1 MFVIYYASIVPQAG
15 DFVHIIPMSKIEVSL
30 EQLRTYNQPGPR
42 YTSYPP
48 ATHFTEKFQVPQSGF
63 SASPLSLYFHLPFCK
78 TQCLYCGC
86 TNIVTCNQSKSAE
99 YLTYLEKEVAL
110 RRPMIADDSA
120 VVQVQLGG
128 GTPTF
133 FQPSEIEQLGELI
146 QSNFPMSGT
155 IEAGAE
161 IDPRS
166 LTLEKIRA
174 LRAAGF
180 NRASLG
186 VQDTDA
192 LVQKTIAR
200 IQPLEMIEQ
209 SNLWLRDNGFESVN
223 FDLIYGL
230 PNQTEKTFFQ
240 TLEDSLQFSPD
251 RFAIYSY
258 AHIPWIKP
266 FQKKFENV
274 LPDAELK
281 MRLLQ
286 LTIETL
292 TDAGYVYIGMDHFAK
307 PDDGMAQA
315 LANGTLQR
323 NFQGYSTHK
332 GVDLHGF
339 GMSAISHAGGN
350 YFQNAKE
357 IEPYYE
363 SLKVGKLPII
373 RGYEMTDDDKIRYQA
388 IMHIMCNLY
397 VDYSNVSNELGVDF
411 PDYFKDD
418 LASLDDLEKDGLLHR
433 EENGLRVT
441 ELGRLFIRIIAMRF
455 DAYLQAEQRKGRY
468 SQTV

>member
-1 MFVIYYASIVPQAG
+1 MN
-15 DFVHIIPMSKIEVSL
+15 KIQVSL
-30 EQLRTYNQPGPR
+30 EKLRKYNQPSPR

-48 ATHFTEKFQVPQSGF
+48 ATHFEERLFQPFQCIEK
-63 SASPLSLYFHLPFCK
+63 APLSLYFHLPFCK

-99 YLTYLEKEVAL
+99 YLSYLEKEIEL
-110 RRPMIADDSA
+110 RLPMIAEGSE

-146 QSNFPMSGT
+146 RANFPMAGT
-155 IEAGAE
+155 VEAGAE

-166 LTLEKIRA
+166 LNLEKVQA
-174 LRAAGF
+174 LKHAGF

-209 SNLWLRDNGFESVN
+209 SNAWLRDNNVESIN

-230 PNQTEKTFFQ
+230 PNQTEETFFQ
-240 TLEDSLQFSPD
+240 TLEDSLKFAPD

-266 FQKKFENV
+266 FQKHFEEV

-292 TDAGYVYIGMDHFAK
+292 TGAGYVYIGMDHFAK
-307 PDDGMAQA
+307 PDDAMAQA
-315 LANGTLQR
+315 LSNGTLQR

-339 GMSAISHAGGN
+339 GMSSISHAAGT

-357 IEPYYE
+357 IKAYYA
-363 SLKVGKLPII
+363 SLDAGKLPVI
-373 RGYEMTDDDKIRYQA
+373 RDYRMTDDDKIRYHA

-397 VDYSNVSNELGVDF
+397 VDYAQLSEELGLDF
-411 PDYFKDD
+411 ADYFKKDI
-418 LASLDDLEKDGLLHR
+418 ASLSDLEEDGLLLR
-433 EENGLRVT
+433 EAHGLRVT
-441 ELGRLFIRIIAMRF
+441 ELGRLFVRIIAMRF
-455 DAYLQAEQRKGRY
+455 DAYLQTEQRKGRY

>member
-1 MFVIYYASIVPQAG
+1 MT
-15 DFVHIIPMSKIEVSL
+15 SKINVSL
-30 EQLRTYNQPGPR
+30 EQLRKYNQPGPR

-48 ATHFTEKFQVPQSGF
+48 ATHFTEAFQIPNSKPQTPT
-63 SASPLSLYFHLPFCK
+63 PLSLYFHLPFCK

-86 TNIVTCNQSKSAE
+86 TNIVTCNQARSAE
-99 YLTYLEKEVAL
+99 YLGYLDRETAL
-110 RRPMIADDSA
+110 RSASIAPGSET
-120 VVQVQLGG
+120 VQIQLGG

-133 FQPSEIEQLGELI
+133 FQPSEIEQLGRMI
-146 QSNFPMSGT
+146 RDRFPMAGT

-166 LTLEKIRA
+166 LTLEKVQA
-174 LRAAGF
+174 LRTAGC

-186 VQDTDA
+186 VQDTNPD
-192 LVQKTIAR
+192 VQKAITR
-200 IQPLEMIEQ
+200 IQPLEMIADT
-209 SNLWLRDNGFESVN
+209 NRWLRESGIESVN

-230 PNQTEKTFFQ
+230 PHQTVESFSR
-240 TLEDSLQFSPD
+240 TLDDALSFSPD

-266 FQKKFENV
+266 FQKSFEEH
-274 LPDAELK
+274 LPDAEMK

-286 LTIETL
+286 LTIEKL
-292 TDAGYVYIGMDHFAK
+292 TGAGYVYIGMDHFAK

-332 GVDLHGF
+332 GVDLYGF
-339 GMSAISHAGGN
+339 GMSAISHIAGT
-350 YFQNAKE
+350 YQQNHKE
-357 IEPYYE
+357 LDPYYAALHE
-363 SLKVGKLPII
+363 NRLPIM
-373 RGYEMTDDDKIRYQA
+373 RGYAMTAEDKIRYHA

-397 VDYSNVSNELGVDF
+397 IDYAQLSEEMGINFAEH
-411 PDYFKDD
+411 FKADID
-418 LASLDDLEKDGLLHR
+418 SLDDLEADGLVRREPGGLH
-433 EENGLRVT
+433 VT
-441 ELGRLFIRIIAMRF
+441 PLGRLFVRIVAMRF

>member
-1 MFVIYYASIVPQAG
+1 MNTIQ
-15 DFVHIIPMSKIEVSL
+15 VSL
-30 EQLRTYNQPGPR
+30 EQLRKYNQPGPR

-48 ATHFTEKFQVPQSGF
+48 ATHFEEQFQVSGTTF
-63 SASPLSLYFHLPFCK
+63 QAAPLSLYFHLPFCRN
-78 TQCLYCGC
+78 QCLYCGC
-86 TNIVTCNQSKSAE
+86 TNIVTGDQSRSAE
-99 YLTYLEKEVAL
+99 YLTYLEKETAL
-110 RRPMIADDSA
+110 RRPMMADGSKA
-120 VVQVQLGG
+120 VQVQLGG

-133 FQPSEIEQLGELI
+133 LLPAEIEQLGSLI
-146 QSNFPMSGT
+146 RSRFPLAET
-155 IEAGAE
+155 VEAGVE

-166 LTLEKIRA
+166 LTLEKVQA

-186 VQDTDA
+186 VQDTNA
-192 LVQKTIAR
+192 RVQKTIAR
-200 IQPLEMIEQ
+200 IQPRELIEQ
-209 SNLWLRDNGFESVN
+209 SNAWLRENGFESVN

-230 PNQTEKTFFQ
+230 PNQTEETFLQ
-240 TLEDSLQFSPD
+240 TLHDALRLSPD

-266 FQKKFENV
+266 FQKSFEEV

-292 TDAGYVYIGMDHFAK
+292 TGSGYVYIGMDHFAK
-307 PDDGMAQA
+307 PDDGMAAA
-315 LANGTLQR
+315 LADGTLQR

-339 GMSAISHAGGN
+339 GMSAISHAGGT
-350 YFQNAKE
+350 YFQNAKMLAD
-357 IEPYYE
+357 YYAA
-363 SLKVGKLPII
+363 LDDAALPVI
-373 RGYEMTDDDKIRYQA
+373 RGYGMTDDDKIRYQA

-397 VDYSNVSNELGVDF
+397 VDYAELSNELGVDF
-411 PDYFKDD
+411 TDYFKAD
-418 LASLDDLEKDGLLHR
+418 LASLDDLEADGLLRR
-433 EENGLRVT
+433 EANGLRVT
-441 ELGRLFIRIIAMRF
+441 PLGRLFVRIIAMRF

>member
-1 MFVIYYASIVPQAG
+1 MNPIKVT
-15 DFVHIIPMSKIEVSL
+15 L
-30 EQLRTYNQPGPR
+30 EQLQKYNQPGPR

-48 ATHFTEKFQVPQSGF
+48 ATHFTEEFQTTNLNPQTP
-63 SASPLSLYFHLPFCK
+63 SPLSLYFHLPFCS

-86 TNIVTCNQSKSAE
+86 TNIVTGDYSKSAE
-99 YLTYLEKEVAL
+99 YLEYLKKEIAL
-110 RRPMIADDSA
+110 RRPLIHGDSE
-120 VVQVQLGG
+120 VIQIQLGG

-133 FQPSEIEQLGELI
+133 LQPGEIIELGQLI
-146 QSNFPMSGT
+146 NDNFSVSQQV
-155 IEAGAE
+155 EAGVE

-166 LTLEKIRA
+166 LTIEKVKA
-174 LRAAGF
+174 LRTAGF

-186 VQDTDA
+186 VQDIDA

-200 IQPLEMIEQ
+200 VQPMELIEQ
-209 SNLWLRDNGFESVN
+209 SNRWLRESGFDSIN

-230 PNQTEKTFFQ
+230 PNQTLETFEQ
-240 TLEDSLQFSPD
+240 TLDHSLALEPD

-258 AHIPWIKP
+258 AHIPWIKS
-266 FQKKFENV
+266 FQKSFEDA

-281 MRLLQ
+281 MKLLQ
-286 LTIETL
+286 LTIEKL
-292 TDAGYVYIGMDHFAK
+292 TGAGYVYIGMDHFAK

-315 LANGTLQR
+315 LNNGTLQR

-339 GMSAISHAGGN
+339 GMSSISHAGGN
-350 YFQNAKE
+350 YFQNHKE
-357 IEPYYE
+357 LDAYYDALN
-363 SLKVGKLPII
+363 SGSLPIV
-373 RGYEMTDDDKIRYQA
+373 RGYTMTDEDKVRYQA

-397 VDYSNVSNELGVDF
+397 IDYADLSAELGVDF
-411 PDYFKDD
+411 TEHFKSDIE
-418 LASLDDLEKDGLLHR
+418 SLDDLEKDGLLQR
-433 EENGLRVT
+433 EEKGLRVT
-441 ELGRLFIRIIAMRF
+441 PLGRLFVRIIAMRF